1 MNFSSLES
9 TAAGLDGTAAM
20 GLVGVP
26 GAAGSGAA
34 DGGAF
39 AAQLGQALGQLTSG
53 QVQGQGFAAGLPG
66 LQATVLSPGWQVLTP
81 SQNTM
86 DHQALA
92 EFAKAQGIDEAAV
105 QWLFQQNPA
114 TVSAVSPE
122 VALNGVTSIN
132 GLTQAEGLPVD
143 VNVSVPGEG
152 GPGSGMGVVIQA
164 TAAQVLG
171 HDALAKAGHSGTLTR
186 PIDGD
191 VSKPVESPNVAPPSD
206 PGAIVA
212 IPELS
217 ETGDVTPEG
226 VAMDEVS
233 AAALVPMALWAAERM
248 APAQQTERPTAVTAA
263 QTDPEFGLPQ
273 VNKALRSALAAAVQK
288 AMASPETQTG
298 KKEPHVDVLEL
309 DAELQA
315 DLRNWLDDGSMEPVE
330 LPGERTST
338 SSHGGAFSAPA
349 AGATRSEAN
358 PALAAQA
365 SNAAER
371 AESLQALANRV
382 SNALGQRMVS
392 MIERGHWNVKFML
405 KPQHLGEIEVD
416 LRMRSGE
423 LDASFRATN
432 GFTRDLLQDGLPR
445 LREVMSNMGMDVA
458 SMHVGNG
465 QSQKNGGN
473 PTQQFKSP
481 KGGES
486 VSKVA
491 AGAESVSAPK
501 ASRQSSDGLDVMV

>member
-9 TAAGLDGTAAM
+9 TAAGLDGPAAI
-20 GLVGVP
+20 GLVGAP
-26 GAAGSGAA
+26 GAAGSGTA

-53 QVQGQGFAAGLPG
+53 QAQGQGFAAGLPG

-81 SQNTM
+81 SQSTM

-114 TVSAVSPE
+114 TGSSISPE
-122 VALNGVTSIN
+122 VALDGLAQSELASAGV
-132 GLTQAEGLPVD
+132 AVD
-143 VNVSVPGEG
+143 ASLAGKG
-152 GPGSGMGVVIQA
+152 AFADMGVAIQA

-171 HDALAKAGHSGTLTR
+171 QDALAKAGRSGGAAAPGEAL
-186 PIDGD
+186 
-191 VSKPVESPNVAPPSD
+191 VSGQVDSAGAMNPLGPDLATATPGQAES
-206 PGAIVA
+206 GK
-212 IPELS
+212 
-217 ETGDVTPEG
+217 VTPEG
-226 VAMDEVS
+226 DSLDEAS

-248 APAQQTERPTAVTAA
+248 APAQQTERAAAATAA

-273 VNKALRSALAAAVQK
+273 VNKALRSALAAAIQK
-288 AMASPETQTG
+288 AGASADTSAG

-423 LDASFRATN
+423 LDAAFRATN